1 MSLNKIIFICG
12 SIILMGCQQFDNKDT
27 DKKSVN
33 MSIPSEPI
41 PTKIDNSAD
50 SSATS
55 IARYKVASKDSIFMT
70 ARLQGKLELKDNCL
84 VIQQE
89 GEPKPY
95 LLALPISDD
104 SSEWK
109 IDLVGN
115 QLLYKDKKY
124 KLGEKLDLGGGFMEY
139 SKLMVKPKGCENYGV
154 WAGYI
159 LRSLSK

>member
-55 IARYKVASKDSIFMT
+55 IARYKVATVSYT
-70 ARLQGKLELKDNCL
+70 HLT
-84 VIQQE
+84 
-89 GEPKPY
+89 
-95 LLALPISDD
+95 LPTKRI
-104 SSEWK
+104 
-109 IDLVGN
+109 V
-115 QLLYKDKKY
+115 
-124 KLGEKLDLGGGFMEY
+124 
-139 SKLMVKPKGCENYGV
+139 
-154 WAGYI
+154 
-159 LRSLSK
+159 